1 MVVQVAQIFAVIDV
15 TMTVDYAPCLYE
27 EKKDVLRDDTANQL
41 FITCN

>member
-1 MVVQVAQIFAVIDV
+1 
-15 TMTVDYAPCLYE
+15 MTVDYAPRLLYE